1 MKGRY
6 KILFAILSIIII
18 LIGYF
23 SFLNRIAVKG
33 GLSEQLEAIIGDLVD
48 GKNIISAFVVVK
60 SSNNEIVWQGSKGL
74 ANQEKEIEMTVN
86 SQFFIA
92 SITKIFTA
100 TVIMQ
105 MHQQG
110 LLDINNSIAEYLP
123 ESVYSNINVYKEIDY
138 SAEIT
143 VKQLLAHTSGIAD
156 YYSGNPLKNEGLFE
170 VFLANPSQ
178 KWTVEETINRTKNHL
193 TPNDRPGKSVLYS
206 DTNYQLLGKIIENVS
221 EKELYQVYQEYIFTP
236 LELENTYLIN
246 YPTLNK
252 KQLIAD
258 IYHYEQNVSEIR
270 FNGSYWA
277 DGGLV
282 STANDC
288 IRFLFALKNGQ
299 LINQENL
306 ELMHHW
312 QKLYFPMQYG
322 LGVMHFT
329 LPRFINYFLEI
340 PDLWGHSGSS
350 GSFLYYSEE
359 MDLYITG
366 TINQSS
372 SNIKPFLFIGEI
384 LRTIKKEMKKKDLLN

>member
-48 GKNIISAFVVVK
+48 GKNIISAVVVVK
-60 SSNNEIVWQGSKGL
+60 SSNNEIIWQGSKGL

-110 LLDINNSIAEYLP
+110 LLDINSSIAEYLP
-123 ESVYSNINVYKEIDY
+123 ESVYSNINVYEGIDY
-138 SAEIT
+138 SADISI
-143 VKQLLAHTSGIAD
+143 KQLLSHSSGIAD
-156 YYSGNPLKNEGLFE
+156 YYSGKPLKNEGLFE

-193 TPNDRPGKSVLYS
+193 TPYGRPGESVLYS
-206 DTNYQLLGKIIENVS
+206 DTNYQLLGKIIEKVS

-246 YPTLNK
+246 YPALNN

-270 FNGSYWA
+270 LNGSYWA

-322 LGVMHFT
+322 LGVMHFK
-329 LPRFINYFLEI
+329 LPRFIKYFAEI

-359 MDLYITG
+359 MDLYIAG

-372 SNIKPFLFIGEI
+372 SNIKPFLFVGDI
-384 LRTIKKEMKKKDLLN
+384 LRTIKKEMKKKTY